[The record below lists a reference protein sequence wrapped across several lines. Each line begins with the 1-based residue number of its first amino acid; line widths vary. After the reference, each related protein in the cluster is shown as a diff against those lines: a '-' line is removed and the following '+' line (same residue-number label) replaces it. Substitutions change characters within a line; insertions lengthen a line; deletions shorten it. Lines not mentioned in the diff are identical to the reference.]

1 MDDSLQ
7 FIIESPQNAQGHKKR
22 PRLVTSCDNCR
33 LKKIKCLQPSPE
45 TKCEACKTAKI
56 PCRFRDRERYFAE
69 RSRAIAGPSGGQG
82 YDERSSDS
90 SLDAF
95 SLSPSHSSS
104 LRPSGVVRPD
114 GESRGRYPSFSSDPR
129 PSHHSPSSSISS
141 YSHSRSNSLGYNYMS
156 SDGSPIY
163 NSSRSQSP
171 QQNSGA
177 VVLFDSDQQHP
188 HPSLMPNFI
197 GVLFERMGSEFK
209 FFTYGEVAANY
220 GARRL
225 SALLSNSIAALASQY
240 TTVPELTVR
249 GLHNVANAYS
259 EHAKQLLRL
268 MGHPSLD
275 TLHALILLS
284 WYEMN
289 NSRTSAFRSYYQM
302 AMNMAVDLGLSNPP
316 VSMSVED
323 QKKKDTWNAVLRLHH
338 LRPALDT
345 YYKMFRG
352 GANILDAVM
361 LPNSYNSKGSVNG
374 L

>member
-104 LRPSGVVRPD
+104 LRPSGAVRPD

-171 QQNSGA
+171 QQNPGA

-302 AMNMAVDLGLSNPP
+302 AMNMAVDLGLSSPP

-338 LRPALDT
+338 LQFPDRQST
-345 YYKMFRG
+345 
-352 GANILDAVM
+352 
-361 LPNSYNSKGSVNG
+361 
-374 L
+374 